1 VQPNEAELQ
10 LFLVRLGAAMN
21 AVGMPVYTVQQ
32 RLTTVAAAYGAHG
45 ARISAFPTSLLVTLG
60 RGESATLELTTPLSS
75 APRLDQIAALDRLLD
90 ESERG
95 AVTPAEGLQRL
106 DEIHDLRPRF
116 GAVASIAGYA
126 VLTIGI
132 CMILHP
138 ALRDVAAA
146 AVFGAIVGLLRLVTR
161 NESTLQILLPVI
173 AAFSIAA
180 LTAVAVKH
188 DWTDPGLRAMIASLV
203 VFLPGA
209 ALTTAVLELAAGDMI
224 AGSSRLVWAGVQ
236 LLLLAFGILAGI
248 EAGGVSSAAAFSSRS
263 EVLGEWA
270 TWLGVLV
277 FAVGVLVAHSM
288 PPRAFT
294 GLLVVLYAAWIG
306 QVIGNELVGGYA
318 SGFVGALVMTPVAA
332 VVARL
337 PATMPAYASFLP
349 GFWLLV
355 PGAMSLIGLTEL
367 AGDASATGT
376 EDFLA
381 AIGSIMAVALGVL
394 CGTQL
399 LAWLEVGARRVGPQ
413 VRRL

>member
-1 VQPNEAELQ
+1 
-10 LFLVRLGAAMN
+10 
-21 AVGMPVYTVQQ
+21 
-32 RLTTVAAAYGAHG
+32 
-45 ARISAFPTSLLVTLG
+45 
-60 RGESATLELTTPLSS
+60 
-75 APRLDQIAALDRLLD
+75 
-90 ESERG
+90 
-95 AVTPAEGLQRL
+95 
-106 DEIHDLRPRF
+106 
-116 GAVASIAGYA
+116 
-126 VLTIGI
+126 
-132 CMILHP
+132 
-138 ALRDVAAA
+138 
-146 AVFGAIVGLLRLVTR
+146 
-161 NESTLQILLPVI
+161 
-173 AAFSIAA
+173 
-180 LTAVAVKH
+180 
-188 DWTDPGLRAMIASLV
+188 
-203 VFLPGA
+203 
-209 ALTTAVLELAAGDMI
+209 
-224 AGSSRLVWAGVQ
+224 
-236 LLLLAFGILAGI
+236 
-248 EAGGVSSAAAFSSRS
+248 
-263 EVLGEWA
+263 
-270 TWLGVLV
+270 
-277 FAVGVLVAHSM
+277 M

-294 GLLVVLYAAWIG
+294 SLLVVLYAAWIG